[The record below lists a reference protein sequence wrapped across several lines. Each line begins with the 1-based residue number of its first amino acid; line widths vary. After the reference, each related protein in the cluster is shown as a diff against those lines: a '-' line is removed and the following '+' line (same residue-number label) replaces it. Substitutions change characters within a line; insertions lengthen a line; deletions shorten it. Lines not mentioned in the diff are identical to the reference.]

1 MHAAGIFFI
10 VLFVLLIA
18 GAVGW
23 VVFTQLRARRL
34 GLPPPSLSSY
44 NPFNRSDHHSPYG
57 PPEPASGGI
66 GAWFSD
72 KIRGIRGSGGNKR
85 SATGGGYEQS
95 RRGFGPLDPDEA
107 WDTRVGNEA
116 DMHYGPG
123 GYYEEQELG
132 MHGSGA
138 GGASSGGGPYGH
150 SAYASAGGD
159 HQDRGRTGGRAPAA
173 TINPFDDDSA
183 EPSNLRGVS
192 PRPIDTSV
200 ASNAALKK
208 PHGPS
213 SGSPNSERRSIFRE
227 DVA

>member
-1 MHAAGIFFI
+1 MHPAGIFFI
-10 VLFVLLIA
+10 VLFVLLILA
-18 GAVGW
+18 AAGW
-23 VVFTQLRARRL
+23 VTFTQLRARRL

-44 NPFNRSDHHSPYG
+44 NPFSRNDRHSPYG
-57 PPEPASGGI
+57 PPEPAAGGI
-66 GAWFSD
+66 GSWFSD
-72 KIRGIRGSGGNKR
+72 KIRSIRGPGNKR

-116 DMHYGPG
+116 DMHYGPS

-132 MHGSGA
+132 MHGGPSTGQ
-138 GGASSGGGPYGH
+138 PYGH
-150 SAYASAGGD
+150 TAHASAGG
-159 HQDRGRTGGRAPAA
+159 HQDRGRTGNLQSSKLGA
-173 TINPFDDDSA
+173 TTNPFDDDSA

-200 ASNAALKK
+200 GNNAALKK
-208 PHGPS
+208 HHGPS

-227 DVA
+227 DVS